1 MLFHQLFEA
10 INQEKLKFAE
20 VAHDILIIDGITNAD
35 MRFKHDTSIDSV
47 IIVNIIIILW
57 MFKIE
62 KSHDS

>member
-1 MLFHQLFEA
+1 M
-10 INQEKLKFAE
+10 KFAE